1 MKLAVLYKKL
11 KNFIVFWGL
20 YTLELTSVSIL
31 DKITATASTSAMS
44 GKSATVIGE
53 NCVIEGDVTFE
64 KTIEVHGKI
73 VGTLKIAENCTS
85 ASLIIK
91 KSGIVEG
98 DVYGSDVVI
107 EGEVVGN
114 VSGKK
119 KINIQNSA
127 YVSGN
132 VYYDILDMQGG
143 ATVNGNLI
151 RNKGKEPQKLENKSS
166 APLESVD
173 NDETNKKL
181 L

>member
-1 MKLAVLYKKL
+1 M
-11 KNFIVFWGL
+11 
-20 YTLELTSVSIL
+20 SIL
-31 DKITATASTSAMS
+31 DKITSTTVTDNKDS
-44 GKSATVIGE
+44 TVIGE

-73 VGTLKIAENCTS
+73 IGTLKIAENCTS
-85 ASLIIK
+85 ASLVIK
-91 KSGIVEG
+91 KTGIVEG

-119 KINIQNSA
+119 EIKIENSA
-127 YVSGN
+127 FISGN
-132 VYYDILDMQGG
+132 VYYDILDVQGG
-143 ATVNGNLI
+143 ATINGNLI

-166 APLESVD
+166 APVKSIDKNES
-173 NDETNKKL
+173 NEKL

>member
-1 MKLAVLYKKL
+1 M
-11 KNFIVFWGL
+11 
-20 YTLELTSVSIL
+20 SIL
-31 DKITATASTSAMS
+31 DKITATTATGNKNS
-44 GKSATVIGE
+44 TVIGE

-73 VGTLKIAENCTS
+73 IGTLKIAENCTS

-91 KSGIVEG
+91 KTGIIEG
-98 DVYGSDVVI
+98 DVYGSDVMI

-119 KINIQNSA
+119 EIKIENSA
-127 YVSGN
+127 FISGN
-132 VYYDILDMQGG
+132 VYYDILDVQGG
-143 ATVNGNLI
+143 ATINGNLI

-166 APLESVD
+166 APVESID
-173 NDETNKKL
+173 KNESNEKL

>member
-1 MKLAVLYKKL
+1 MSL
-11 KNFIVFWGL
+11 
-20 YTLELTSVSIL
+20 L
-31 DKITATASTSAMS
+31 DKITATASSSVISGATS
-44 GKSATVIGE
+44 TIIGE

-73 VGTLKIAENCTS
+73 IGTLKIAENCTS
-85 ASLIIK
+85 ASLVIK
-91 KSGIVEG
+91 KTGVVEG

-119 KINIQNSA
+119 EIKIENSA
-127 YVSGN
+127 FISGN
-132 VYYDILDMQGG
+132 VYYDILDVQGG
-143 ATVNGNLI
+143 ATIHGNLI

-166 APLESVD
+166 APVESID
-173 NDETNKKL
+173 KNESNEKL

>member
-1 MKLAVLYKKL
+1 M
-11 KNFIVFWGL
+11 
-20 YTLELTSVSIL
+20 SIF
-31 DKITATASTSAMS
+31 DKITATTATGNKNS
-44 GKSATVIGE
+44 TVIGE

-73 VGTLKIAENCTS
+73 IGTLKIAENCTS
-85 ASLIIK
+85 ASLVIK
-91 KSGIVEG
+91 KTGIVEG

-119 KINIQNSA
+119 EIKIENSA
-127 YVSGN
+127 FISGN
-132 VYYDILDMQGG
+132 VYYDILDVQGG
-143 ATVNGNLI
+143 ATINGNLI

-166 APLESVD
+166 APVESID
-173 NDETNKKL
+173 KNESNEKL

>member
-1 MKLAVLYKKL
+1 M
-11 KNFIVFWGL
+11 
-20 YTLELTSVSIL
+20 SIL
-31 DKITATASTSAMS
+31 DKITATTATGNKNS
-44 GKSATVIGE
+44 TVIGE

-73 VGTLKIAENCTS
+73 IGTLKIAENCTS
-85 ASLIIK
+85 ASLVIK
-91 KSGIVEG
+91 KTGIVEG

-119 KINIQNSA
+119 EIKIENSA
-127 YVSGN
+127 FISGN
-132 VYYDILDMQGG
+132 VYYDILDVQGG
-143 ATVNGNLI
+143 ATINGNLI

-166 APLESVD
+166 APVKSIDKNES
-173 NDETNKKL
+173 NEKL